1 MLFRAANIFS
11 LLPPSLS
18 LLAFSSSASC
28 FFFLP
33 QSLFFVYMF
42 SFRPRSAIVAGRFFC
57 FSASKGIQN
66 LYMYNTHEQTTDS
79 QQNTVYRIQSTVI
92 YFCLSYSLCIQHSL
106 SPTLYTFQWVIFHH
120 VTTDNVMNG
129 KLEGDLL
136 LLLLLLERK
145 IQRSG
150 YKPWVIR
157 EFSRFFSVSFTRPL
171 YLSVCLY
178 ISSAAGVVDVG
189 CCCLKHR

>member
-28 FFFLP
+28 FFLP

-42 SFRPRSAIVAGRFFC
+42 SFLPRSAIVAGRFFC

-79 QQNTVYRIQSTVI
+79 QQNTVYRTQYCDLFMPVL
-92 YFCLSYSLCIQHSL
+92 LSVCIQHSL

-136 LLLLLLERK
+136 LLLLLSLTA
-145 IQRSG
+145 S
-150 YKPWVIR
+150 
-157 EFSRFFSVSFTRPL
+157 T
-171 YLSVCLY
+171 
-178 ISSAAGVVDVG
+178 AA
-189 CCCLKHR
+189 